1 MATDATVLVT
11 SRSFSDGDE
20 DLDARARDAG
30 IAIVRGPSHHDLA
43 ALAPLLADADGW
55 IAGTGPVT
63 AEHLDAAPRLRVLAR
78 YGVGVEAV
86 DLEAATARG
95 IQVTNTPGA
104 NAEAVA
110 DHTVGLML
118 AALRH
123 TVDGDRRVRSGD
135 WSVRRG
141 RELGALTVAIVGFGR
156 IGQGVAR
163 RLAGFGTRIIAVD
176 PYTPKER
183 AEDLGVELLPLPKAL
198 SKADL
203 VSLHAPGGE
212 VIIGADTL
220 AQLQPGVVIVNAARA
235 DLVDEDALAD
245 ALRDGRVAAY
255 AADMVR
261 GDTAGEASVLLDD
274 ALSDRVTITPHLGA
288 QTVQAIDNMG
298 GAALAETIA
307 ILSGGSPS
315 HPVNT
320 LPATPGASAE
330 GERA

>member
-20 DLDARARDAG
+20 DLDTRARDAG
-30 IAIVRGPSHHDLA
+30 ITIVRGPSHHDLS

-63 AEHLDAAPRLRVLAR
+63 TEHFDAAPRLRVVAR

-86 DLEAATARG
+86 DLDAATARG

-123 TVDGDRRVRSGD
+123 TVDGDRRVRSAD

-141 RELGALTVAIVGFGR
+141 RELGALTVAIIGFGR

-163 RLAGFGTRIIAVD
+163 RLGGFGTRIIAVD
-176 PYTPKER
+176 PYASKER
-183 AEDLGVELLPLPKAL
+183 AGSSASSSCP
-198 SKADL
+198 
-203 VSLHAPGGE
+203 PGGAVGGGPGE
-212 VIIGADTL
+212 PARARRRVIIDADNL
-220 AQLQPGVVIVNAARA
+220 GRVQPGAVIVNAARA

-245 ALRDGRVAAY
+245 ALRDGQVSAY

-261 GDTAGEASVLLDD
+261 GDTAGRPAS
-274 ALSDRVTITPHLGA
+274 SWTMR
-288 QTVQAIDNMG
+288 
-298 GAALAETIA
+298 
-307 ILSGGSPS
+307 SPI
-315 HPVNT
+315 
-320 LPATPGASAE
+320 G
-330 GERA
+330 